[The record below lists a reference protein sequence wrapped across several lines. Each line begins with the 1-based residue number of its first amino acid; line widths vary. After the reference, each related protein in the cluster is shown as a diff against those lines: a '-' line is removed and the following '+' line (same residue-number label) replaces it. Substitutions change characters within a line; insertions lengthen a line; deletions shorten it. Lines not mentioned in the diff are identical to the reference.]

1 MNLSHLK
8 TRREGLIL
16 AWRVDF
22 RLSERYGAPLVFQ
35 GRKSGLEKKRQNL
48 FLNITPQIGS
58 LGRSIPLSHTFRFPK
73 GYTHKL
79 EDSHHPVEVWKPM
92 NQYGLS
98 HHRNKTYSFT
108 TPISGRYLIKLW
120 FFFFFFKKGRGWRE
134 EEDKLRACSS
144 VKEKV
149 CL

>member
-8 TRREGLIL
+8 TRQEGLIL

-22 RLSERYGAPLVFQ
+22 RFSERYGAPLVFQ
-35 GRKSGLEKKRQNL
+35 RRVVQRKRDRIYFSTLPPRL
-48 FLNITPQIGS
+48 APQEDQYHCLI
-58 LGRSIPLSHTFRFPK
+58 LQV
-73 GYTHKL
+73 YTHKL
-79 EDSHHPVEVWKPM
+79 EDIHHPVELCKPM

-98 HHRNKTYSFT
+98 HHRDKTYFLYNPNIWQIFNKTLFVC
-108 TPISGRYLIKLW
+108 L
-120 FFFFFFKKGRGWRE
+120 FFSKKGRGWRE
-134 EEDKLRACSS
+134 EEDKPRAYSS